1 MKPWFRVRKEW
12 KAIQTNVGRIIKAHA
27 SSAYVH
33 SLSEVLENPNVRGL
47 ISETKAASEV
57 KALDEFFEMLAND
70 PVRAFYGPAHV
81 MAAHELNA
89 VDKLLI
95 TDAVFRTKN
104 VAQRKMWVRV
114 TEEIANSGG
123 TVHIFSSAHASGEQL
138 EQITGAAAILR
149 FPLPDLAD
157 AELAPL

>member
-1 MKPWFRVRKEW
+1 MAWF
-12 KAIQTNVGRIIKAHA
+12 
-27 SSAYVH
+27 
-33 SLSEVLENPNVRGL
+33 
-47 ISETKAASEV
+47 KAASEV

-70 PVRAFYGPAHV
+70 PARAFYGPAHV